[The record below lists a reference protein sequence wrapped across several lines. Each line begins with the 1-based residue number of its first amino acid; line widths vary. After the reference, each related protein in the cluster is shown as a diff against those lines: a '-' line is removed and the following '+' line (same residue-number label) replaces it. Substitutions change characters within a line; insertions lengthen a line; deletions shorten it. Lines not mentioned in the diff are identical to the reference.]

1 MSASLP
7 VDPPITATSNLSW
20 QVVGL
25 VGWIL
30 LCFAAMSFGGWATS
44 SSVSSWYPT
53 LVKPSYNPPSYLFG
67 IVWPI
72 LYLLMAIAAW
82 LCWRQGGWS
91 LQAFPLTLFLIQL
104 LVNALWSYLFFG
116 LRSPILGLVG
126 IVHLDGLV
134 AVTVIRFATVRP
146 LAGVLLIPYLA
157 WILFATAVNAGIW
170 YLN

>member
-7 VDPPITATSNLSW
+7 IDPPISGSPNLAW
-20 QVVGL
+20 QAFGL
-25 VGWIL
+25 VGWIF

-53 LVKPSYNPPSYLFG
+53 LVKPPYNPPSYLFG

-72 LYLLMAIAAW
+72 LYLLMAVAAW
-82 LCWRQGGWS
+82 LCWRQGGWAA
-91 LQAFPLTLFLIQL
+91 QAFPLTLFLTQL
-104 LVNALWSYLFFG
+104 LVNALWSFLFFG
-116 LRSPILGLVG
+116 MRSPILGLVG
-126 IVHLDGLV
+126 ILLLDGLV
-134 AVTVIRFATVRP
+134 AMTLLQFSTVRP
-146 LAGVLLIPYLA
+146 LAALLLVPYLA